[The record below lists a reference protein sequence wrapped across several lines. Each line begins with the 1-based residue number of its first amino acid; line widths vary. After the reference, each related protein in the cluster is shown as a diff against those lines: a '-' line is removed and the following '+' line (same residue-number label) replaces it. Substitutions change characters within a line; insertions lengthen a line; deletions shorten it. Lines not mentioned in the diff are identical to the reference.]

1 MEARPPWPW
10 RSHRLEII
18 DTSMATR
25 LGGEAEIS
33 VGHGGAA
40 QIDDNGAQSMHEC
53 RGGREKMAKG
63 GVTIG

>member
-1 MEARPPWPW
+1 
-10 RSHRLEII
+10 
-18 DTSMATR
+18 MATR